1 MYGASPAVVDA
12 VVAQTALNEE
22 VVGDVET
29 SATRNHG
36 AIARFFALHAVKN
49 PVRVLREVVVGVA
62 IPLLFAVLL
71 NIVVNLEGVLVVIP
85 VAVGRECIKTGKRVL
100 ILTTAWTV
108 VTLLGDVV
116 SRTRKSQTVVEQLV
130 GLLEHDVVTLEVVG
144 RHDAFGSGVGIR
156 HVRLNL
162 VGTAA
167 HSNRVDE
174 GCTSAEEVARCV
186 NAFRNLFA
194 PAVGVEAAVGKHR
207 SAVAALDFRLVESRF
222 NGDVAGEVNANA
234 TRRTLLG
241 GNEHNAVGCLRTVK
255 SGCRSTLEHVDAC
268 DVVRVEV

>member
-12 VVAQTALNEE
+12 VVAQTALDEQ
-22 VVGDVET
+22 VVSDVEA

-62 IPLLFAVLL
+62 IPLLFGILL
-71 NIVVNLEGVLVVIP
+71 NIVVNFVGVLVVVP
-85 VAVGRECIKTGKRVL
+85 VAVCRECVQTGERVL
-100 ILTTAWTV
+100 ILTATWTV
-108 VTLLGDVV
+108 VTLLSDVV
-116 SRTRKSQTVVEQLV
+116 SRAGKRQAVIEQLV
-130 GLLEHDVVTLEVVG
+130 GLLEHDVMTLEVVG
-144 RHDAFGSGVGIR
+144 RHNAFGSGVGIR

-194 PAVGVEAAVGKHR
+194 PAVGVEAAVGKDR
-207 SAVAALDFRLVESRF
+207 SAVAGLDFRFVESRF